1 MKKFNIITSRERED
15 SFLRRNLVES
25 IPIYQSENGE
35 TTNPDDAIKTP
46 LGQPIQ
52 IGYSKNTKP
61 LEKKYNRITFNPA
74 NPEARLLAFECRTAM
89 NNAVEPTVYM
99 DKIEAA
105 NYINNSVTAFENNY
119 KTLNISNNE

>member
-1 MKKFNIITSRERED
+1 MKKFNIITRIDRED
-15 SFLRRNLVES
+15 SFSRRNLLES

-35 TTNPDDAIKTP
+35 TTNPDDALKTP

-52 IGYSKNTKP
+52 IGYSKNSKP
-61 LEKKYNRITFNPA
+61 FEKKYNRITFNPA

-89 NNAVEPTVYM
+89 NNAVEPTIYM

-105 NYINNSVTAFENNY
+105 TYINNSVNAFENNV
-119 KTLNISNNE
+119 KSLNKHNNE